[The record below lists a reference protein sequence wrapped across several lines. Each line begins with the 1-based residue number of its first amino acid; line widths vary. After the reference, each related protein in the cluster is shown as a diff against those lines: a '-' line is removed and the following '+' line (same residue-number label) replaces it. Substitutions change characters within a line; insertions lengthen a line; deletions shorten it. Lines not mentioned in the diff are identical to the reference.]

1 MQEFKPEPY
10 HLNLLII
17 LYKHYRMKRILFN
30 FLLITVIL
38 FMSFMPEKRKNAPA
52 DSKAFK
58 WISEQFADA
67 RILRYKVPGFEDLS
81 LKQKELIY
89 YLSQAA
95 LAGRDITYDQN
106 CRYNLLIRKTLEAI
120 YNDYK
125 GDRNGD
131 DFKRFT
137 VYLKRVWFSNGIHHH
152 YSTDKF
158 FPEFS
163 KDYFASLIRSGDP
176 GHLPLKPGQSTEDF
190 ISEITPIIFDP
201 EIAPKRVNQNPDADM
216 IAGSASN
223 FYEGVTQKE
232 AEGFYSALRKN
243 AGKTGQDTLVAF
255 GLNSKLVRE
264 NGKIAEKPYR
274 VSGLY
279 SPAIE
284 KIAFWLNMA
293 MNVAENPEQRAMISK
308 LIEYYRTGD
317 LKTWDEYNILWVKD
331 QKSRVDFINGFIE
344 VYGDPLA
351 KKGTWEAMVN
361 FKDEEATKR
370 TETLSR
376 NAQYFEDNS
385 PVNPKYRKKE
395 VKGVTAK
402 VITVTQLGGDSDP
415 TTPTGI
421 NLPNAQWIRKEYGS
435 KSVTIDN
442 ITFAYDQA
450 SLGNGFLE
458 EFSGS
463 QEEADLA
470 KQYGYLAGNLT
481 TDLHE
486 CLGHGSGQMMKG
498 VVSESLKNYHS
509 TIEEAR
515 ADLFAL
521 YFIMDKKMM
530 DLGLVPSPDLAK
542 VEYNS
547 YIRNGLMTQ
556 LVRVHPGKDVEEAHM
571 RDRSLVAHW
580 VYEKGKAKN
589 VIEKIQKDGRT
600 CFRINDYRELRSL
613 FGQLLGEI
621 QRITS
626 EGDYPAAKKLVEDY
640 AVKVDPELH
649 KEILARYAKLNIAP
663 YSGFINPVYT
673 PVVENGTIRDIKI
686 SYTEDFTTQMLRY
699 SKNFS
704 FLPAR

>member
-1 MQEFKPEPY
+1 
-10 HLNLLII
+10 
-17 LYKHYRMKRILFN
+17 
-30 FLLITVIL
+30 
-38 FMSFMPEKRKNAPA
+38 MPEKNKNGVTNT
-52 DSKAFK
+52 KAFK
-58 WISEQFADA
+58 WITEQFADA
-67 RILRYKVPGFEDLS
+67 KILRYKVPGFDTLS

-89 YLSQAA
+89 YLSQAT
-95 LAGRDITYDQN
+95 LSGRDITYDQN
-106 CRYNLLIRKTLEAI
+106 YKYNLLIRKTLEAI
-120 YNDYK
+120 YTDYQ
-125 GDRNGD
+125 GDRSSN
-131 DFKRFT
+131 DFKNFT
-137 VYLKRVWFSNGIHHH
+137 VYLKRIWFSNGIHHH

-163 KDYFASLIRSGDP
+163 RDYFASLLRNMDP
-176 GHLPLKPGQSTEDF
+176 QQLPLKPKQTIVDF
-190 ISEITPIIFDP
+190 ITEITPIIFDP
-201 EIAPKRVNQNPDADM
+201 DIAPKRVNQNPEVDM

-232 AEGFYSALRKN
+232 AEGFYSNLRKN
-243 AGKTGQDTLVAF
+243 AGKKGEDTLIAF
-255 GLNSKLVRE
+255 GLNSKLVKE
-264 NGKIAEKPYR
+264 NGKVVEKPYR
-274 VSGLY
+274 VNGLY
-279 SPAIE
+279 SMAIG
-284 KIAFWLNMA
+284 KIIFWLNKA
-293 MNVAENPEQRAMISK
+293 MNVAENPGQRAVISK
-308 LIEYYRTGD
+308 LIECYRTGD

-331 QKSRVDFINGFIE
+331 QKSSVDFINGFIE

-351 KKGTWEAMVN
+351 KKGTWEAMAN
-361 FKDEEATKR
+361 FKDVEATKR
-370 TETLSR
+370 TETLSS
-376 NAQYFEDNS
+376 NAQFFEDNS
-385 PVNPKYRKKE
+385 PVDPKYRKKV

-402 VITVTQLGGDSDP
+402 VITAVQLGGDSDP
-415 TTPTGI
+415 TTPVGI

-442 ITFAYDQA
+442 ITYAYDQA
-450 SLGNGFLE
+450 AQGNGFLE
-458 EFSGS
+458 EFAGS
-463 QEEADLA
+463 QEEIELA
-470 KQYGYLAGNLT
+470 KKYGYLASNLT

-521 YFIMDKKMM
+521 YFIMDKKMLE
-530 DLGLVPSPDLAK
+530 LGLVPSTDVAK
-542 VEYNS
+542 AEYGS

-571 RDRSLVAHW
+571 RDRSLIAHW

-589 VIEKIQKDGRT
+589 VIEKVQKDGKT
-600 CFRINDYRELRSL
+600 FFRVNDYQELHSL

-626 EGDYPAAKKLVEDY
+626 EGDYPAAKELIETY
-640 AVKVDPELH
+640 AVKVDPGLH
-649 KEILARYAKLNIAP
+649 KEVLDRYAKLNIAP

-673 PVVENGTIRDIKI
+673 PVMDNDDIKDIKI
-686 SYTEDFTTQMLRY
+686 SYTDDFTTQMLRY

>member
-1 MQEFKPEPY
+1 
-10 HLNLLII
+10 
-17 LYKHYRMKRILFN
+17 MKRIFFN
-30 FLLITVIL
+30 FLLIIVISL
-38 FMSFMPEKRKNAPA
+38 MSFMPEKNKNGVTNT
-52 DSKAFK
+52 KAFK
-58 WISEQFADA
+58 WITEQFADA
-67 RILRYKVPGFEDLS
+67 KILRYKVPGFDTLS

-89 YLSQAA
+89 YLSQAT
-95 LAGRDITYDQN
+95 LSGRDITYDQN
-106 CRYNLLIRKTLEAI
+106 YKYNLLIRKTLEAI
-120 YNDYK
+120 YTDYQ
-125 GDRNGD
+125 GDRSSN
-131 DFKRFT
+131 DFKNFT
-137 VYLKRVWFSNGIHHH
+137 VYLKRIWFSNGIHHH

-163 KDYFASLIRSGDP
+163 RDYFASLLRNMDP
-176 GHLPLKPGQSTEDF
+176 QQLPLKPKQTIVDF
-190 ISEITPIIFDP
+190 ITEITPIIFDP
-201 EIAPKRVNQNPDADM
+201 DIAPKRVNQNPEVDM

-232 AEGFYSALRKN
+232 AEGFYSNLRKN
-243 AGKTGQDTLVAF
+243 AGKNGQDTLIAF
-255 GLNSKLVRE
+255 GLNSKLVKE
-264 NGKIAEKPYR
+264 NGKVVEKPYR

-279 SPAIE
+279 SMAIG
-284 KIAFWLNMA
+284 KIIFWLNKA
-293 MNVAENPEQRAMISK
+293 MNVAENPGQRTVISK

-317 LKTWDEYNILWVKD
+317 LKTWDEYNILWIKD
-331 QKSRVDFINGFIE
+331 QKSSVDFINGFIE

-351 KKGTWEAMVN
+351 KKGTWEAMAN
-361 FKDEEATKR
+361 FKDVEATKR

-376 NAQYFEDNS
+376 NAQFFEDNS
-385 PVNPKYRKKE
+385 PVDPKYRKKV

-402 VITVTQLGGDSDP
+402 VITAVQLGGDNDP
-415 TTPTGI
+415 TTPIGI

-442 ITFAYDQA
+442 ITYAYDQA
-450 SLGNGFLE
+450 AQGNGFLE
-458 EFSGS
+458 EFAGS
-463 QEEADLA
+463 QEEIELA
-470 KQYGYLAGNLT
+470 KKYGYLAGNLT

-521 YFIMDKKMM
+521 YYIIDKKMSE
-530 DLGLVPSPDLAK
+530 LGLVPSTDVAK
-542 VEYNS
+542 AEYGS

-571 RDRSLVAHW
+571 RDRSLIAHW

-589 VIEKIQKDGRT
+589 VIEKVQKDGKT
-600 CFRINDYRELRSL
+600 FFRVNDYQELRSL

-626 EGDYPAAKKLVEDY
+626 EGDYPAAKELIETY
-640 AVKVDPELH
+640 AVKVDPGLH
-649 KEILARYAKLNIAP
+649 KEVLDRYAKLNIAP

-673 PVVENGTIRDIKI
+673 PVMDNDDIKDIKI
-686 SYTEDFTTQMLRY
+686 SYTDDFTTQMLRY